1 MSYER
6 LNLPRGRVLDETHL
20 SHIENGIVELEAKA
34 SEIETVVYNEGHEEG
49 YKNGYNTGSQHG
61 HQEGFAEGWQQGL
74 DEGVNIGKS
83 QQYDEFW
90 DIFQQN
96 GNRTYYSHA
105 FRSSEW
111 TEKILKPKYPM
122 KPAYA
127 AYMFHSCLYSGD
139 LTDNMQLDF
148 SNCGNFSYI
157 FAYASLITHIGK
169 FDTRMATE
177 LIAAFQNASGIVT
190 IDKIILK
197 DDGSQV
203 VTNMFLACSALV
215 NVEIEGKF
223 GNNISFSDSTKLSKA
238 SITSVINA
246 LSSTTSGKTLTLS
259 ATAKNN
265 AFTDSEWSALIATK
279 TNWTISLA

>member
-1 MSYER
+1 MTPSEKLQKIAENEQKVFTAGKNVGYSEGYSEGY
-6 LNLPRGRVLDETHL
+6 NVGYDEGSTQ
-20 SHIENGIVELEAKA
+20 GFD
-34 SEIETVVYNEGHEEG
+34 EGHAQ
-49 YKNGYNTGSQHG
+49 GS
-61 HQEGFAEGWQQGL
+61 AEGWQQGL

-122 KPAYA
+122 QPVYA
-127 AYMFHSCLYSGD
+127 AYMFYSCLYSGD
-139 LTDNMQLDF
+139 LTDNVQLDF
-148 SNCGNFSYI
+148 SKCTNFSYI
-157 FAYASLITHIGK
+157 FTYASLITHVGEM
-169 FDTRMATE
+169 DTRSATE

-203 VTNMFLACSALV
+203 VTNMFLGCSALV
-215 NVEIEGKF
+215 NVEFEGKF

-238 SITSVINA
+238 SIVSIIEA
-246 LSSTTSGKTLTLS
+246 LDTESTAKLTLS
-259 ATAKNN
+259 ETAVNSIDWTGTVIDGVTYN
-265 AFTDSEWSALIATK
+265 TFDEVADTK
-279 TNWTISLA
+279 SDWTISLA